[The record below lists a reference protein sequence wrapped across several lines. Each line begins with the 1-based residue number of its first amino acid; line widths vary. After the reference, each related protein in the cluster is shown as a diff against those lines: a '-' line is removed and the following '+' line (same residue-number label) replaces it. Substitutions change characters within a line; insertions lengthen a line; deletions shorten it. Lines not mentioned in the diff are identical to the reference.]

1 MNYEEYVDILENLKF
16 SNNQLDK
23 EKILKSSINPSLI
36 PMLEP
41 KIIELIK
48 TKYQNAV
55 NKMVDNLENIFSD
68 QYYLDQYLVNFKK
81 EVMFIYDLTGIKEL
95 KEDKKIMMQKM
106 IKDETRN
113 VYNIL
118 EQKANTLDLTGSL
131 SMTIKN
137 NEIKWGE

>member
-1 MNYEEYVDILENLKF
+1 MNYEEYVGILENLKF

-118 EQKANTLDLTGSL
+118 EQKANTLDVTGSL

>member
-1 MNYEEYVDILENLKF
+1 MNYEEYVGILENLKF